1 LHEYT
6 EKKRKKKTLQG
17 PQANVGDGEDAVVA
31 HVVAAWLSRVADEV
45 LALITPHP
53 LGRHHEHHHPEDKDH
68 GQPDPSK
75 DSGVFVDTTE
85 EGTGDSKGSVN
96 KSSGK
101 GCLMELLIFA

>member
-1 LHEYT
+1 MSNNHQRWAGDED
-6 EKKRKKKTLQG
+6 ELQG

-85 EGTGDSKGSVN
+85 EG
-96 KSSGK
+96 
-101 GCLMELLIFA
+101 L